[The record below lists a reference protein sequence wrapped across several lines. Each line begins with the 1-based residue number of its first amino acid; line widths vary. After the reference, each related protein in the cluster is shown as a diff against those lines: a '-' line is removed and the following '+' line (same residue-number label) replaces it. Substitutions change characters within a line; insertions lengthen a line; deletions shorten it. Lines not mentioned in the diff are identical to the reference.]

1 MHILLIADGRSPI
14 TQRWIA
20 MLGSLQ
26 ARVSLVTTYPCQ
38 PIPGAELVG
47 VMPVAFARFS
57 GSQAGGTAP
66 ASSRKGLVSRIRPLA
81 AQLRHWLGPW
91 TLPIYERRFTDLVRE
106 LCPDIVHALR
116 LPFEGMLAAA
126 TPRDIPLIV
135 STWGNDLTLHAPA
148 SPRMRKLTQRTL
160 RRADAL
166 FSDTPRDAALAVQ
179 WGFDEH
185 KPRLVVPGNGG
196 LDLTEFDA
204 AIRGISRALPPQII
218 DPRGLRAYVR
228 SDTFFQAI
236 PLVLQ
241 KYPQVHFLCASMQ
254 GQKEAQEWVKKLG
267 IEQNVTLL
275 PLLSQTQLW
284 QEFARATA
292 SVSLSTH
299 DGTPN
304 SLLEAMAAGCLPICG
319 DIDSIRDWIK
329 PDENGLLI
337 RPDDPKILAEAILNA
352 IENAPLRHRAAHFNR
367 QIIEKRASLSRT
379 RDQIFAFYSQFH
391 TQK

>member
-1 MHILLIADGRSPI
+1 MHILLVADGRSPI

-20 MLGSLQ
+20 MLAPLEARISLI
-26 ARVSLVTTYPCQ
+26 STYPCR
-38 PIPGAELVG
+38 PIPGTDLIG

-57 GSQAGGTAP
+57 GSQAGGAAP
-66 ASSRKGLVSRIRPLA
+66 ARSHKGLISHVRPLA

-91 TLPIYERRFTDLVRE
+91 TLPFYERRFTELVRD
-106 LCPDIVHALR
+106 LHPDVVHALR
-116 LPFEGMLAAA
+116 LPFEGMLAVA

-148 SPRMRKLTQRTL
+148 SPRMGQLTRWVL
-160 RRADAL
+160 HRADAL
-166 FSDTPRDAALAVQ
+166 FSDTPRDAELAMH
-179 WGFDEH
+179 WGFAEQ

-196 LDLTEFDA
+196 LDLSEFDA
-204 AIRGISRALPPQII
+204 AIRGISRATPPQII

-241 KYPQVHFLCASMQ
+241 KYPQVRFLCTSMQ
-254 GQKEAQEWVKKLG
+254 GQKEALEWVEKLG
-267 IEQNVTLL
+267 IGANVTLL
-275 PLLSQTQLW
+275 PLLSQTELW
-284 QEFARATA
+284 AEFARATA
-292 SVSLSTH
+292 SVSISTH

-329 PDENGLLI
+329 PGENGLLV
-337 RPDDPKILAEAILNA
+337 RPDDAQTLAQAILTA
-352 IENAPLRHRAAHFNR
+352 IENAPLRHQAAHTNR
-367 QIIEKRASLSRT
+367 HIIEERASLSQT
-379 RDQIFAFYSQFH
+379 RSQIFAFYSQFD